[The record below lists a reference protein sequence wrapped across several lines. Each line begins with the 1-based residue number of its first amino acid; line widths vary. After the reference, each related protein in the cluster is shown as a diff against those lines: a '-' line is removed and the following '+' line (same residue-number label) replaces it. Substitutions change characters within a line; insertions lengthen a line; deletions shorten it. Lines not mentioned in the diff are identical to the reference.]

1 MSQPTAP
8 VRGSTPQPLSYV
20 ALGLIVL
27 GYLAVIKGGGML
39 VAALT
44 DADEDIV
51 STEGVI
57 YNMWIPLGAALVYT
71 YAVVAVLGWWRPVLR
86 DDRPTRKWVWAIPI
100 IFAVCILA
108 AIDYAHLADK
118 PIGYVLALLVATQFV
133 GWGEEGM
140 FRGIGVTALRSHGL
154 TEGKVA
160 LWSSV
165 LFGAVHISNAI
176 TEGTQAIGQAV
187 AVSFAGYFFY
197 LIRRVSGGNVM
208 NSIIHGLFDFS
219 LISGTVILAD
229 QEPYLL
235 GSLAGI
241 AAYVLSITAIVV
253 CRNRVNPAG
262 PTRLPEQSDAQPTG
276 A

>member
-1 MSQPTAP
+1 MSQPRP
-8 VRGSTPQPLSYV
+8 ESPSSPKPLSYL
-20 ALGLIVL
+20 ALGVIVV

-44 DADEDIV
+44 DADETLV

-57 YNMWIPLGAALVYT
+57 YNMWIPLGGALVYT
-71 YAVVAVLGWWRPVLR
+71 YMVVAILGWWRPVLR
-86 DDRPTRKWVWAIPI
+86 DDRPVRRWVWAIPI
-100 IFAVCILA
+100 IFAICILI
-108 AIDYAHLADK
+108 AIDYATLADK

-197 LIRRVSGGNVM
+197 LMRRASGGNVL
-208 NSIIHGLFDFS
+208 NSVIHGLFDFS
-219 LISGTVILAD
+219 LISGTVILVD
-229 QEPYLL
+229 QEDYFL
-235 GSLAGI
+235 GALAGLG
-241 AAYVLSITAIVV
+241 AYVLSIAVIVV
-253 CRNRVNPAG
+253 RRNRVNPV
-262 PTRLPEQSDAQPTG
+262 DAQLVR